1 MLVCWNEQPSA
12 RGVTN
17 AGAAGISGGELL
29 RLQAEAEDPDDKP
42 DISITVHDLAD
53 KRKRGRE
60 TTPIDLTEDD

>member
-1 MLVCWNEQPSA
+1 M
-12 RGVTN
+12 
-17 AGAAGISGGELL
+17 
-29 RLQAEAEDPDDKP
+29 RLQAEVEDPDDKP